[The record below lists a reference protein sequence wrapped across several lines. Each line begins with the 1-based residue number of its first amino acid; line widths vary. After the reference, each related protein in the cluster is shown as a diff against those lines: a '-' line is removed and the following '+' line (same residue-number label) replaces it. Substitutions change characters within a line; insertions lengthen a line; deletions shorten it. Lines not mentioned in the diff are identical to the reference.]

1 MKKSEKVQELLET
14 IDLINTVSTQWP
26 RGYSNARIRELL
38 ENGKAG
44 FHEELFELLYK
55 EEGKKK
61 NAPRK
66 KGNSKSEGAEIAG

>member
-1 MKKSEKVQELLET
+1 VKKSERVQELLET
-14 IDLINTVSTQWP
+14 IDLINNVSTQWP

-44 FHEELFELLYK
+44 FHEELFELLHK
-55 EEGKKK
+55 DEGKK

-66 KGNSKSEGAEIAG
+66 KESSKSEKAEIAK